1 MLVHV
6 YSGLMSR
13 CNVIAQAVRLMNENN
28 DKELMLVWPLE
39 KDCHIRYCDVF
50 SKDSLGGIKVRVI
63 EYKVFKATD
72 LKEVLPDPVKVVS
85 ELYRRFIYNGFR
97 KKLDRALE
105 GKNFVDF
112 APPPEVGWEGKSF
125 ENFMSL
131 SAFKVKEIVKKE
143 GTAKLAVHAFSDIL
157 FDGGDVN
164 SDKTGMKDQG
174 SSGPVDLSCI
184 RFREDLVSEAERI
197 VPLPADSTSSGGNT
211 GDTIGLHIRRTDHA
225 AATEISSTDGF
236 ISAIEKEIEA
246 DPNVRFFLATDS
258 PEEEKNL
265 KDKFGD
271 RIIIQQD
278 KSWGR
283 EDKASMRSGIL
294 DMLCLSR
301 CKKIYGS
308 YKSAFSEFAARYGGI
323 KLIVVSDR

>member
-13 CNVIAQAVRLMNENN
+13 CNVIAQAVRLINENN
-28 DKELMLVWPLE
+28 DKELTLVWPLE
-39 KDCHIRYCDVF
+39 KDCHIRYRDVF

-72 LKEVLPDPVKVVS
+72 LRELAPDPFKVIS
-85 ELYRRFIYNGFR
+85 EFCRRFVHNCFK
-97 KKLDRALE
+97 KKLERALE
-105 GKNFVDF
+105 GKTFVDF

-143 GTAKLAVHAFSDIL
+143 GTAGLAVHAFSDIL
-157 FDGGDVN
+157 FVGTESGHA
-164 SDKTGMKDQG
+164 SDESVDETLT
-174 SSGPVDLSCI
+174 DLSCI
-184 RFREDLVSEAERI
+184 RFRKDLVSEAECLI
-197 VPLPADSTSSGGNT
+197 PA

-236 ISAIEKEIEA
+236 IIAIEKEIEA

-258 PEEEKNL
+258 PEEENNL
-265 KDKFGD
+265 KERFGD
-271 RIIIQQD
+271 RIIVQQD

-294 DMLCLSR
+294 DMLCLSG

-323 KLIVVSDR
+323 ELIVVSDR